1 MTVREFQKQIDD
13 KHDAC
18 RVDQRVRISAEVGGL
33 MAQQYCPA
41 GVVVPQRVRQ
51 IERAGGYCED
61 KAEAKYQCGHARS
74 LPGIPEIRR
83 RDLPKTE
90 YLAGTGRRRGKPHRF
105 PPMRYRIADL
115 SGLVCGN
122 LGNDSP

>member
-74 LPGIPEIRR
+74 FPGIPEIRR

-90 YLAGTGRRRGKPHRF
+90 YLAGTGAVVASRTAFRRSVTLLPIF
-105 PPMRYRIADL
+105 PVWYAAI
-115 SGLVCGN
+115 
-122 LGNDSP
+122 